1 MSALPPELPP
11 KPRSRDEAMTCLW
24 SNLALPGIGSWRAGW
39 RVSGALQATMAACGF
54 LLSLAWGAWFLAEWA
69 RAGKLPILVIYDND
83 GALPPGYL
91 KFLFLGLGAIGL
103 FALALGWAFL
113 TSLLIVQEAKRHE
126 GR

>member
-1 MSALPPELPP
+1 
-11 KPRSRDEAMTCLW
+11 MTCLW